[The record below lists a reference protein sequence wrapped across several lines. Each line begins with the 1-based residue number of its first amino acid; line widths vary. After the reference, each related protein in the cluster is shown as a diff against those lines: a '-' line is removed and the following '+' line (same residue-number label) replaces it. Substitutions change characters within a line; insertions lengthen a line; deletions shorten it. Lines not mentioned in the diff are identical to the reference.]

1 MEKIFKSRFNVG
13 DKLNTVYKGKP
24 EKAEIISINIGSSSP
39 FSYIIRYSDGFHD
52 KIEESDIR

>member
-1 MEKIFKSRFNVG
+1 MEKTFKSRFNVG
-13 DKLNTVYKGKP
+13 DKLNTVYKDKP
-24 EKAEIISINIGSSSP
+24 EKAKIISVNIGSSP

>member
-24 EKAEIISINIGSSSP
+24 EKAEIISINIGSSP
-39 FSYIIRYSDGFHD
+39 FSYIIRCSDGFHA

>member
-24 EKAEIISINIGSSSP
+24 EKAEIISVNIGSSP
-39 FSYIIRYSDGFHD
+39 FSYIIRCSDGFHV